1 MSCPFCGSDVGRT
14 DVCPNCG
21 ALKEGVATTG
31 WRPDP
36 TARHEGR
43 YYVAGRPTSRVRSGK
58 AETTDADGG
67 KLLPAYLDM
76 PSRSRTSI
84 RSTWL
89 TTAAVTVVL
98 VMSAAVIWAVLLLP
112 RHNPGSIDADF
123 LSALKDSG
131 FADQFNSDANAL
143 AHGRQVCKQLE
154 DGGPQQG
161 VAADKLAVD
170 AFCPRFSDGFRI
182 LETATAQ
189 GTFVLIDSLK
199 AYVSSIASDEGKCHG
214 VRGYS
219 DIGSGTQVMVKN
231 GKGEIIASTSLG
243 EGHGDDVNC
252 RFAFSFPVTDGQDRY
267 VVSVGHRGEFSY
279 NFEQLR
285 RGGVEIHLGE

>member
-1 MSCPFCGSDVGRT
+1 MSCPFCGSDVGKT

-21 ALKEGVATTG
+21 ALKGGVATSG

-43 YYVAGRPTSRVRSGK
+43 YYVAGRPTGRVRDGK
-58 AETTDADGG
+58 AETTDPDGG
-67 KLLPAYLDM
+67 RLLPAYLDI
-76 PSRSRTSI
+76 PSRSKTSI

-89 TTAAVTVVL
+89 TTGGVTAVL
-98 VMSAAVIWAVLLLP
+98 VMSAAIIWAVLLP
-112 RHNPGSIDADF
+112 HHKPVSIDADF

-131 FADQFNSDANAL
+131 FADQFNSDENAL
-143 AHGRQVCKQLE
+143 AHGRQVCKQLD

-170 AFCPRFSDGFRI
+170 AFCPRFSEGFRI
-182 LETATAQ
+182 LETATAS
-189 GTFVLIDSLK
+189 GTFVLIDESNT
-199 AYVSSIASDEGKCHG
+199 YVSSIESVQGKCHG
-214 VRGYS
+214 VHGYS

-243 EGHGDDVNC
+243 EGHGDEVDC
-252 RFAFSFPVTDGQDRY
+252 RFSFSFPITDGQDRY

>member
-1 MSCPFCGSDVGRT
+1 MSCPFCGSDVGKT

-21 ALKEGVATTG
+21 ALKDGVAKTG

-43 YYVAGRPTSRVRSGK
+43 YYVAGRPTDRVRDGK
-58 AETTDADGG
+58 TETTDPEGG
-67 KLLPAYLDM
+67 KLLPAHLDT
-76 PSRSRTSI
+76 PSRSKTSI

-89 TTAAVTVVL
+89 GTGAATAVLVVL
-98 VMSAAVIWAVLLLP
+98 AAVIWALRLP
-112 RHNPGSIDADF
+112 LGTPGSPDADF
-123 LSALKDSG
+123 LSELKDSG

-143 AHGRQVCKQLE
+143 AHGRHVCKQLD

-170 AFCPRFSDGFRI
+170 AFCPRFSEGFRV
-182 LETATAQ
+182 LETANASA
-189 GTFVLIDSLK
+189 TFVLMDTSK
-199 AYVSSIASDEGKCHG
+199 EYVSSIASDEGKCHG
-214 VRGYS
+214 VHGYS
-219 DIGSGTQVMVKN
+219 DIGGGTQVMVKN
-231 GKGEIIASTSLG
+231 GKGEILASASLG
-243 EGHGDDVNC
+243 EGHGDEVNC
-252 RFAFSFPVTDGQDRY
+252 RFAFSFPITDGQDRY

-279 NFEQLR
+279 SFEQLR

>member
-1 MSCPFCGSDVGRT
+1 MSCPYCGSDVGKT

-21 ALKEGVATTG
+21 ALKDGVAKTG

-43 YYVAGRPTSRVRSGK
+43 YYVAGRPTNRVRDGK
-58 AETTDADGG
+58 AEKNDPDGG
-67 KLLPAYLDM
+67 RLLPSYLET
-76 PSRSRTSI
+76 PPRSKTSI
-84 RSTWL
+84 RSTWMG
-89 TTAAVTVVL
+89 TGAATAVLVVL
-98 VMSAAVIWAVLLLP
+98 AAVIWAVLL
-112 RHNPGSIDADF
+112 RHGDARSPDADY
-123 LSALKDSG
+123 LSSLKDSG
-131 FADQFNSDANAL
+131 LAAGFNSDANAL

-161 VAADKLAVD
+161 VAADKFAVD
-170 AFCPRFSDGFRI
+170 AFCPRFSEGFHI
-182 LETATAQ
+182 LETANAS
-189 GTFVLIDSLK
+189 GTFVLIDTAK
-199 AYVSSIASDEGKCHG
+199 EFVSSIESDEGKCHG
-214 VRGYS
+214 IHGYS

-231 GKGEIIASTSLG
+231 GKGEILASAPLG

-252 RFAFSFPVTDGQDRY
+252 RFAFSFPITEGQDRY

-279 NFEQLR
+279 SFEQLR

>member
-1 MSCPFCGSDVGRT
+1 MPCPFCGTDVGKT

-21 ALKEGVATTG
+21 ALKDGIAMTG

-43 YYVAGRPTSRVRSGK
+43 YFVAGRPTNRVRDGK
-58 AETTDADGG
+58 AETTDPGGG
-67 KLLPAYLDM
+67 KLLPAYVDI
-76 PSRSRTSI
+76 PWRSRTSI
-84 RSTWL
+84 RSTWFG
-89 TTAAVTVVL
+89 TGAATAVL
-98 VMSAAVIWAVLLLP
+98 VMLAAVIWGVLLP
-112 RHNPGSIDADF
+112 RHNPGSPDADY

-131 FADQFNSDANAL
+131 FANGFNSDANAL
-143 AHGRQVCKQLE
+143 AHGRQVCRQLD

-161 VAADKLAVD
+161 VAADKIAVD
-170 AFCPRFSDGFRI
+170 AFCPEFSQGFRI
-182 LETATAQ
+182 LETADASA
-189 GTFVLIDSLK
+189 TFVLTETSK
-199 AYVSSIASDEGKCHG
+199 TYVSSIESDGDKCHG

-231 GKGEIIASTSLG
+231 GKGEILASTSLG

-252 RFAFSFPVTDGQDRY
+252 RFSFHFPVTEGQDHY

-279 NFEQLR
+279 SFEQLR

>member
-1 MSCPFCGSDVGRT
+1 MSCPFCGSDVGKT

-21 ALKEGVATTG
+21 ALKDGIAKTG

-43 YYVAGRPTSRVRSGK
+43 YYVAGRPTNRVRNGK
-58 AETTDADGG
+58 TETTDPDGG
-67 KLLPAYLDM
+67 RLLPAFLDT
-76 PSRSRTSI
+76 PSRSKTSI

-89 TTAAVTVVL
+89 TTGAATVVL
-98 VMSAAVIWAVLLLP
+98 VVLAVVIWGLLLP
-112 RHNPGSIDADF
+112 RHNRGSVDADF
-123 LSALKDSG
+123 LSALKNSG

-143 AHGRQVCKQLE
+143 AHGRQVCKQLD

-161 VAADKLAVD
+161 VAANKLAVD
-170 AFCPRFSDGFRI
+170 AFCPKFSEGFRI
-182 LETATAQ
+182 LETTSAS
-189 GTFVLIDSLK
+189 GTFVLIDTSK
-199 AYVSSIASDEGKCHG
+199 EFVSSIALDEDKCHG
-214 VRGYS
+214 VHGYS
-219 DIGSGTQVMVKN
+219 DIGSGTQVLVKN
-231 GKGEIIASTSLG
+231 GKGEILASTSLG

-252 RFAFSFPVTDGQDRY
+252 RFAFSFPITEGQDRY

-285 RGGVEIHLGE
+285 RGDIEIHLGE

>member
-1 MSCPFCGSDVGRT
+1 MACPFCGSDVGRT

-21 ALKEGVATTG
+21 ALKKGVANTG

-43 YYVAGRPTSRVRSGK
+43 YYVAGRPTSRVRNGK
-58 AETTDADGG
+58 AEMTDAEGG
-67 KLLPAYLDM
+67 KLLPAYLDLQLK
-76 PSRSRTSI
+76 SRTSI

-89 TTAAVTVVL
+89 GTGVATAVL
-98 VMSAAVIWAVLLLP
+98 VMIGAVAWGLLLP
-112 RHNPGSIDADF
+112 RHNATSPDAEY

-131 FADQFNSDANAL
+131 FANGFNSDANAV
-143 AHGRQVCKQLE
+143 AHGRQVCKQLD

-161 VAADKLAVD
+161 LAADKLAVD
-170 AFCPRFSDGFRI
+170 AFCPQFSEGFRI
-182 LETATAQ
+182 LETATAS
-189 GTFVLIDSLK
+189 GTFVLIDASKSYL
-199 AYVSSIASDEGKCHG
+199 SSIESDGTKCHG
-214 VRGYS
+214 VHGYS

-231 GKGEIIASTSLG
+231 GKGEILASTLLG
-243 EGHGDDVNC
+243 DGHGDDVNC
-252 RFAFSFPVTDGQDRY
+252 RFAFSFPITEGQDRY

-279 NFEQLR
+279 SFDQLR